1 LPLQAFPASVGNGP
15 RTQRIQ
21 LPTRRNVVSLTAA
34 AAAVAAGLLPGRGQ
48 DKTQD
53 RPRAVA
59 TFSILGDFVRN
70 VGGEH
75 LELATLV
82 GPNGDVHVYAPT
94 AGDAK
99 TIAAANIVFVNGLGL
114 EGWIDRLIAASAT
127 RAPAVVASRGIG
139 PRGTTRAQDH
149 AVSDPHAWQSVANA
163 KLYVGNIRDG
173 LIAVDAA
180 EKKVFEANATTYLAK
195 LDALDS
201 EIKAAIEGIPPARR
215 KVITAHSAFG
225 YFGDAY
231 GIEFI
236 APEGLSTEAEP
247 SARDI
252 AKLIQQIRRENIPAL
267 FLENVADPRL
277 LQRIAAETGVKIG
290 GKLYSDALSPPDGPA
305 ATYIEMMRSNVH
317 ELARALTS

>member
-1 LPLQAFPASVGNGP
+1 LL
-15 RTQRIQ
+15 
-21 LPTRRNVVSLTAA
+21 TRRHVVSLTAA
-34 AAAVAAGLLPGRGQ
+34 AAAVAAAGLVPGRGQ
-48 DKTQD
+48 NKTQD
-53 RPRAVA
+53 RTRAVA

-70 VGGEH
+70 VGGEQV
-75 LELATLV
+75 ELATLV

-94 AGDAK
+94 PGDVK

-127 RAPAVVASRGIG
+127 HAPVVVASRGIG
-139 PRGTTRAQDH
+139 PRSGARSQDH

-180 EKKVFEANATTYLAK
+180 GKAIFEANATIYLAK
-195 LDALDS
+195 LDALDG
-201 EIKAAIEGIPPARR
+201 EIKAAIAAIPPVRR
-215 KVITAHSAFG
+215 KVITAHSAFD

-231 GIEFI
+231 GIAFI

-247 SARDI
+247 STARDV
-252 AKLIQQIRRENIPAL
+252 AKLIEQIRRENVPAL
-267 FLENVADPRL
+267 FLENVADSRL
-277 LQRIAAETGVKIG
+277 LERIAAETGVRIG

-305 ATYIEMMRSNVH
+305 ATYIAMMRSNAR
-317 ELARALTS
+317 ELTRVLTC

>member
-1 LPLQAFPASVGNGP
+1 M
-15 RTQRIQ
+15 
-21 LPTRRNVVSLTAA
+21 PTRRHVISFTAA
-34 AAAVAAGLLPGRGQ
+34 AAAAGLVPALGQ
-48 DKTQD
+48 NKTQD

-70 VGGEH
+70 VGAERV
-75 LELATLV
+75 EVATLV

-94 AGDAK
+94 PGDAK

-127 RAPAVVASRGIG
+127 RAPVVMASQGIR
-139 PRGTTRAQDH
+139 PRSGTRS
-149 AVSDPHAWQSVANA
+149 VSDPHAWQSVANV
-163 KLYVGNIRDG
+163 KLYIGNIRDG

-180 EKKVFEANATTYLAK
+180 AKKIFEANAATYLAK
-195 LDALDS
+195 LDALDA
-201 EIKAAIEGIPPARR
+201 EIKAAIETIPPPRR
-215 KVITAHSAFG
+215 KVISAHSAFG

-247 SARDI
+247 SAGGV
-252 AKLIQQIRRENIPAL
+252 AKLIDQIRREKIPAV
-267 FLENVADPRL
+267 FMENIADPRL
-277 LQRIAAETGVKIG
+277 LQRIAEDTGVRIG

-305 ATYIEMMRSNVH
+305 ASYIAMMRSNVR
-317 ELARALTS
+317 ELTHALTC